1 MINSRLI
8 KSNNAGGGVC
18 TSDITDIFEDSSGV
32 ALYQLNWDGSDMSG
46 NYDGVATDV
55 SFVNGHIDSAGS
67 FNGSSSYVT
76 LPNSSNW
83 CDYLLVLNL
92 KIYLI

>member
-8 KSNNAGGGVC
+8 KSNDAGGGVC
-18 TSDITDIFEDSSGV
+18 ASDTLQVLGDTSCI